1 MPARH
6 IGRSRFVSEIVAQP
20 VTPEVIRRAL
30 AGDRP
35 HLRSIVDA
43 LTPVIQARVAR
54 VLLRAGAL
62 DRRGSVR
69 QEVEDLTQ
77 DIFARLFAN
86 EGEVLRSWDESK
98 GMSITGYVGLI
109 AERECISMV
118 RSKKRN
124 PYTERPTEA
133 EPLEH
138 LGPATPGAETEV
150 LTRQMAKTLCSRL
163 HASLSP
169 LGFTVFEKLFCHEQ
183 DPESVCQELGMSA
196 DALYAWRSRIRKTA
210 RALADELAREG
221 AVPS

>member
-1 MPARH
+1 M
-6 IGRSRFVSEIVAQP
+6 AQP
-20 VTPEVIRRAL
+20 PVTHDAIRRAL
-30 AGDRP
+30 AGDRSQ
-35 HLRSIVDA
+35 LRSIVDA

-54 VLLRAGAL
+54 VLLRAGSI

-77 DIFARLFAN
+77 DIFARLFADS
-86 EGEVLRSWDESK
+86 GEVLRSWDETK
-98 GMSITGYVGLI
+98 GLSLAGYVGLI
-109 AERECISMV
+109 SERECISIV
-118 RSKKRN
+118 RSKRRN

-133 EPLEH
+133 DTLDHVSRGNQGTEN
-138 LGPATPGAETEV
+138 EV

-163 HASLSP
+163 HATLSP

-183 DPESVCQELGMSA
+183 TPESVCEELGMSA

-210 RALADELAREG
+210 RALAEELAREG

>member
-1 MPARH
+1 
-6 IGRSRFVSEIVAQP
+6 VAQP
-20 VTPEVIRRAL
+20 VTHDAIRRAL
-30 AGDRP
+30 AGDRSQ
-35 HLRSIVDA
+35 LRGIVDA

-54 VLLRAGAL
+54 VLLRAGSI

-77 DIFARLFAN
+77 DIFARLFADS
-86 EGEVLRSWDESK
+86 GEVLRSWDEAK
-98 GMSITGYVGLI
+98 GLSLAGYVGLI
-109 AERECISMV
+109 AERECISIV
-118 RSKKRN
+118 RSKRRN

-133 EPLEH
+133 DTLDHVSRGNQGTEN
-138 LGPATPGAETEV
+138 EV

-163 HASLSP
+163 HATLSP

-183 DPESVCQELGMSA
+183 TPESVCEELGMSA

-210 RALADELAREG
+210 RALAEELAREG